1 MILKKDGTVLACGS
15 NVSGAANKGM
25 AETAPAPV
33 RSISG
38 VSQVT
43 SGWFYS
49 LALKTNGEVWG
60 WNDNRYGQLG
70 LSEMDRMRP
79 VKVKGF

>member
-1 MILKKDGTVLACGS
+1 MP
-15 NVSGAANKGM
+15 GAASKGM
-25 AETAPAPV
+25 AEAAPAPV
-33 RSISG
+33 RNISG

-49 LALKTNGEVWG
+49 LALKANGEVWG

-70 LSEMDRMRP
+70 LAEMDRLRP